1 MNSKQQKIA
10 LIKTFENTYHSFE
23 LFSTVRINVFLN
35 MQCEHSLIIEGN
47 EVKLLTL
54 LRLGGLNLCNMY
66 SLGGGMT

>member
-54 LRLGGLNLCNMY
+54 
-66 SLGGGMT
+66 